1 MAKRKRT
8 PSEIVGTIIG
18 AAMCANGIT
27 AEKLADMVNIHRNT
41 VSRDLKDPDRMQ
53 AGRMWLYFTALGVPV
68 DEGMQAFADIFA
80 KSLTVR

>member
-1 MAKRKRT
+1 MAKKKRT

-18 AAMCANGIT
+18 AAMGANGIT

-53 AGRMWLYFTALGVPV
+53 AGRMWLYFLALGIPIE
-68 DEGMQAFADIFA
+68 EGLTVFANSFA
-80 KSLTVR
+80 LSLTER